1 MKKAQEKQENPDS
14 IASDL
19 YLATAANAKELKSTI
34 QNRMLNQPSDIQVS
48 Y

>member
-1 MKKAQEKQENPDS
+1 MKKAQEKQENSDS
-14 IASDL
+14 IESNF

-48 Y
+48 N